1 MPTYIESKERLSPR
15 GYYWPTTMTKLLSF
29 MRMAALRC
37 GIQKTFDHG
46 IPIVRIP
53 AKVKLD
59 RSTRQIGKPTS
70 QKISTMMLLGS

>member
-1 MPTYIESKERLSPR
+1 
-15 GYYWPTTMTKLLSF
+15 